1 MDALTEIA
9 CRDIRSEWSVDYI
22 DTIFSLMRKLDDR
35 EVEAIRRKNTGN
47 PEYQRAARKK
57 NQRNWALRHEIC
69 WKLRGRK
76 SALGDCVYQH
86 CVRRQLCD

>member
-1 MDALTEIA
+1 MEIA
-9 CRDIRSEWSVDYI
+9 CGDTRNEELVSYI
-22 DTIFSLMRKLDDR
+22 DTTLSLMRKLDDR
-35 EVEAIRRKNTGN
+35 KVEATHRKNTGN
-47 PEYQRAARKK
+47 PEYQLDARKK
-57 NQRNWALRHEIC
+57 NQGNWALRHELC